1 MFDYTQLK
9 TYNYISKNYFWGDNY
24 DLEEFM
30 GYTVMEYESL
40 LTSTES
46 LKNILRD
53 SNRLERKILC
63 EAENLFKEVVEDDFT
78 YIQNFLNAIYRIYV
92 NKLDNRIFKLYK
104 NKEAR
109 EYFYYNLYYKE
120 IELKNIDSLK
130 VIQFFIDNFKL
141 DFGNNG
147 SATNFINGLLKHTK
161 NLKVQR
167 L

>member
-9 TYNYISKNYFWGDNY
+9 TYNYISENYFWNC
-24 DLEEFM
+24 DLEEFIEQSAL
-30 GYTVMEYESL
+30 EYESIL
-40 LTSTES
+40 NSSES
-46 LKNILRD
+46 LKIIL
-53 SNRLERKILC
+53 SNLDRLEIKILC
-63 EAENLFKEVVEDDFT
+63 TAEKHFKEIMGDDFT
-78 YIQNFLNAIYRIYV
+78 YIRNFLNAIHRVYV

-104 NKEAR
+104 NKENK
-109 EYFYYNLYYKE
+109 EFFYYNLYYKD
-120 IELKNIDSLK
+120 IVLKNINSLE

-147 SATNFINGLLKHTK
+147 SAANYINGLLKHNK

>member
-9 TYNYISKNYFWGDNY
+9 TYNYISKNYFWNNC

-78 YIQNFLNAIYRIYV
+78 YIQNFLNAIHRIYV

-104 NKEAR
+104 NKETR

-147 SATNFINGLLKHTK
+147 SATNFINGLLKYTK

>member
-9 TYNYISKNYFWGDNY
+9 TYGVISKNYFWNNCN
-24 DLEEFM
+24 LAEFM
-30 GYTVMEYESL
+30 EHSLLEYESIL
-40 LTSTES
+40 NSSES
-46 LKNILRD
+46 LKIIL
-53 SNRLERKILC
+53 SNLDKVKRKILC
-63 EAENLFKEVVEDDFT
+63 EAEKLFKEITGDDFT
-78 YIQNFLNAIYRIYV
+78 FIRNFLNAIHKVYV

-104 NKEAR
+104 NSETKEC
-109 EYFYYNLYYKE
+109 FYYNLYYKN
-120 IELKNIDSLK
+120 IVLKNINYHE

-147 SATNFINGLLKHTK
+147 TAATFINGLLKHNK

>member
-9 TYNYISKNYFWGDNY
+9 TYNYISKNYFWNNC

-40 LTSTES
+40 LTSPES
-46 LKNILRD
+46 LKVVLRD

-104 NKEAR
+104 NKETK

-120 IELKNIDSLK
+120 IELKNINSLK

>member
-9 TYNYISKNYFWGDNY
+9 TYNYISKNYFCNC

-30 GYTVMEYESL
+30 ECTVLEYESL
-40 LTSTES
+40 LNSPKS
-46 LKNILRD
+46 LKIILRD
-53 SNRLERKILC
+53 LNRLERKILC
-63 EAENLFKEVVEDDFT
+63 KAENLFKEVIGDDFT
-78 YIQNFLNAIYRIYV
+78 YIRNFLNAIHRIYV

-104 NKEAR
+104 NKENK
-109 EYFYYNLYYKE
+109 EFFYYDLYYKE
-120 IELKNIDSLK
+120 IELKNINSLG
-130 VIQFFIDNFKL
+130 VIQFFIDYFKL

-147 SATNFINGLLKHTK
+147 SATNFVNGLLKCTK